1 MNIEERI
8 RSDLWKAINAHYD
21 RKDYTES
28 VRDSV
33 YQLSELLR
41 EKSGF
46 EDLDGSKLVEKSM
59 LGNNPVILVNKNETT
74 TEKDFQQGIGFSLK
88 GIMQAI
94 RNPISHEK
102 TTFSQED
109 AEAIILYINFL
120 MNQIDRSGGTT
131 KIENVMELLMD
142 EDFTDTEEY
151 ADLLLKEVPIKKRYD
166 LILEIFN
173 TRTNLSQNNLRFFIP
188 ALFNSLTKA
197 AKTDFCRVVSD
208 SMMKCKDDNYLR
220 MYCHYFYDL
229 TYSSIDKLSQL
240 RIESLL
246 LRSIK
251 KGKYVNEEDVITGT
265 KTRKINP
272 EGTLATWF
280 SGKLYLLPNNE
291 AIYDEIFKRTLWGED
306 IEEYIFKCFSKDM
319 ERKPDQFSASQI
331 NTIKSRLINGDTHYY
346 YWLFDKM
353 EIIKDESYIE
363 LFGKEYS
370 ICSDK
375 IPDTELPF

>member
-1 MNIEERI
+1 M
-8 RSDLWKAINAHYD
+8 
-21 RKDYTES
+21 
-28 VRDSV
+28 
-33 YQLSELLR
+33 
-41 EKSGF
+41 
-46 EDLDGSKLVEKSM
+46 
-59 LGNNPVILVNKNETT
+59 ILVNKNETT

-208 SMMKCKDDNYLR
+208 SMMKCKDDHYLR

-265 KTRKINP
+265 KTRNITH